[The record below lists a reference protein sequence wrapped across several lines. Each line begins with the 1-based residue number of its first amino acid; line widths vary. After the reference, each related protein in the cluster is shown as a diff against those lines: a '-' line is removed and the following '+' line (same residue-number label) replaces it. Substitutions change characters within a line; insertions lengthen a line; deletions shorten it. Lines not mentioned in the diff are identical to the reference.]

1 MTVIFATVTV
11 HPASKPWQIK
21 GFIKLATDE
30 RRGGNYPWRE
40 FAFNPAA
47 YSGSDIFFF
56 FFQSAALGRDAFT
69 IWGNDFQ
76 LSFRQLAQGVLAIV
90 IRTYYK
96 PAALKN

>member
-1 MTVIFATVTV
+1 VTVIFATVTV

-56 FFQSAALGRDAFT
+56 FFRVRRSAETPSRFGEMTF
-69 IWGNDFQ
+69 
-76 LSFRQLAQGVLAIV
+76 SFHFASLRKVFW
-90 IRTYYK
+90 R
-96 PAALKN
+96 